1 MLALIESFLLFHYIR
16 KKSKEVLKVLGQ
28 ILVKTFYLGICVKK
42 IFCEMMA
49 LEFSII
55 SSGSPALDVPDLSD
69 GQVGHATAVSNGL
82 HLLGDVLLTRAL
94 DVDVEAV

>member
-1 MLALIESFLLFHYIR
+1 
-16 KKSKEVLKVLGQ
+16 
-28 ILVKTFYLGICVKK
+28 
-42 IFCEMMA
+42 MA

-69 GQVGHATAVSNGL
+69 GQVGHATAVGDGL

-94 DVDVEAV
+94 NVDVEAVWGGVVTGNGLSEVVSSVQPWTNIKLSLNSFFAAIS